1 LKQLPDSPESRY
13 LYQLLADN
21 DFQEGLKNWRDLGA
35 LDARMKRWED
45 SMDAFGAMIDTRE
58 KAYAQRLPVTDALLA
73 SHRAD
78 QLLVQRGS
86 IETKLNAIEA
96 GNDVAAL
103 GNADQRARWE
113 KVRQLEELL
122 KTAPPGPETDQ
133 AAEKLRLIKGV
144 LYWDFDA
151 NFKQS
156 DYEARRRLRDID
168 AALNEAQNRWIRVQR
183 ARSSVPTNTGEFAAR
198 IAALNERLIKLR
210 AALATSAG
218 TQDRYLESLAAT
230 ELNAQKDR
238 LDAYKVQARFALA
251 DIYDRASSGNQT
263 GGQSAAPAGQSEPA
277 PDASAPAPDMTPA
290 PAPEAAAPSGAEKPQ

>member
-1 LKQLPDSPESRY
+1 
-13 LYQLLADN
+13 
-21 DFQEGLKNWRDLGA
+21 
-35 LDARMKRWED
+35 
-45 SMDAFGAMIDTRE
+45 MDAFGAMIDTRE

-78 QLLVQRGS
+78 QLLVQRGT

-96 GNDVAAL
+96 GNDVPAL

-122 KTAPPGPETDQ
+122 RTAPPGPETDQ

-156 DYEARRRLRDID
+156 DYEARRKLREID

-198 IAALNERLIKLR
+198 IAALNDRLIRLR

-251 DIYDRASSGNQT
+251 DIYDRASSGNQGAQSQG
-263 GGQSAAPAGQSEPA
+263 GGQGAAPGGQPAPA
-277 PDASAPAPDMTPA
+277 PDAPAPDAAAPAPGMTPA
-290 PAPEAAAPSGAEKPQ
+290 PQTESPAPSGAEKPQ

>member
-1 LKQLPDSPESRY
+1 
-13 LYQLLADN
+13 
-21 DFQEGLKNWRDLGA
+21 
-35 LDARMKRWED
+35 
-45 SMDAFGAMIDTRE
+45 
-58 KAYAQRLPVTDALLA
+58 
-73 SHRAD
+73 
-78 QLLVQRGS
+78 
-86 IETKLNAIEA
+86 
-96 GNDVAAL
+96 
-103 GNADQRARWE
+103 
-113 KVRQLEELL
+113 VRQLEELL

-156 DYEARRRLRDID
+156 DYEARRKLREID

-198 IAALNERLIKLR
+198 IAALNDRLIKLR
-210 AALATSAG
+210 AALASSAG

-251 DIYDRASSGNQT
+251 DIYDRASSGNQG
-263 GGQSAAPAGQSEPA
+263 GGQSQSGGQGAVPPGQPAPAPAPDAPAPDAPA
-277 PDASAPAPDMTPA
+277 PDASAPGMTPA
-290 PAPEAAAPSGAEKPQ
+290 PQTESPAPSGAEQPQ